1 MYYDPILVGKRIR
14 ELRIMKGVTQE
25 QLAMEVSLT
34 SDHIGRIEIGRRG
47 CSIDLLIELSNY
59 FDVSLDY
66 LVLGKDH
73 STPIAKQIVRWLI
86 RALTD
91 LEQIL

>member
-25 QLAMEVSLT
+25 QLAMKVSLT
-34 SDHIGRIEIGRRG
+34 SDHIGRIEIGKRG
-47 CSIDLLIELSNY
+47 CSIDLLIELSSY

-66 LVLGKDH
+66 LLLGKDD
-73 STPIAKQIVRWLI
+73 TAPMAKQIVRWMI

>member
-1 MYYDPILVGKRIR
+1 MYYDPVLCGKRIR

-25 QLAMEVSLT
+25 QLAMKVSLT

-47 CSIDLLIELSNY
+47 CSIDLLIELSSY

-66 LVLGKDH
+66 LVLGKDR

-86 RALTD
+86 RAPTD

>member
-1 MYYDPILVGKRIR
+1 MYYDPVLCGKRIR

-25 QLAMEVSLT
+25 QLAMKVSLT

-47 CSIDLLIELSNY
+47 CSIDLLIELSSY

-66 LVLGKDH
+66 LVLGKDR

>member
-1 MYYDPILVGKRIR
+1 MYYDQILCGKRIR
-14 ELRIMKGVTQE
+14 ELRIMKGITQE
-25 QLAMEVSLT
+25 QLAEVLGLGV
-34 SDHIGRIEIGRRG
+34 DHIGRIEIGRRG

-73 STPIAKQIVRWLI
+73 STTIAKRIVRWMI
-86 RALTD
+86 QILTD

>member
-25 QLAMEVSLT
+25 QLAMKVSLT

-47 CSIDLLIELSNY
+47 CSIDLLIELSSY

-66 LVLGKDH
+66 LVLGKDR

>member
-25 QLAMEVSLT
+25 QLAMKVSLT
-34 SDHIGRIEIGRRG
+34 SDHIGRIEIGKRG
-47 CSIDLLIELSNY
+47 CSIDLLIELSSY

-66 LVLGKDH
+66 LVLGKDR